1 MLRVFR
7 ESNRASSA
15 MTSALAVSLKRAIEF
30 SIAVE
35 KMKARVF
42 DDWQKQAET
51 SKVTFAQ
58 VILDV
63 QKPYIQLCH
72 HSMVEWKCLQRN

>member
-1 MLRVFR
+1 
-7 ESNRASSA
+7 

-63 QKPYIQLCH
+63 QKAIYSAL
-72 HSMVEWKCLQRN
+72 SSFNGGVEMSSEKLKEMHEVKRL